1 MRLAKTFVVLG
12 GLSVGS
18 AWAGQADVC
27 YSAPVSSAQP
37 DLLTASTPLNCPQ
50 AGRHGLAQLAQAG
63 WTVVSVQPVASDY
76 AVDPASQTPRSSTSW
91 MVVVQKEA
99 K

>member
-1 MRLAKTFVVLG
+1 MRHANAFVVLG
-12 GLSVGS
+12 CLVGGT

-27 YSAPVSSAQP
+27 YSTPVSSAQP
-37 DLLTASTPLNCPQ
+37 DPLTASTPLNCPL

-63 WTVVSVQPVASDY
+63 WTVAAVQPAIADY
-76 AVDPASQTPRSSTSW
+76 SVDPATQTPRSSTSW
-91 MVVVQKEA
+91 MVVVQKES

>member
-1 MRLAKTFVVLG
+1 MRLAVAFVFASLATG
-12 GLSVGS
+12 T

-27 YSAPVSSAQP
+27 YSTAVPSDQVSK
-37 DLLTASTPLNCPQ
+37 LLASTPLDCPV

-63 WTVVSVQPVASDY
+63 WSVVAVQSVVTEY
-76 AVDPASQTPRSSTSW
+76 APDPATHAPGSATSW

-99 K
+99 R